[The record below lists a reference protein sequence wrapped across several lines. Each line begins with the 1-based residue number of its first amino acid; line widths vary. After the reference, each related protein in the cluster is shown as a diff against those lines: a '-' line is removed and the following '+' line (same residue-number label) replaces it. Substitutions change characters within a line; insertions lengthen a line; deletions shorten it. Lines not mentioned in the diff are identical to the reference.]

1 MGRQVVGS
9 GGQLHTSTLAGG
21 ESAPPP
27 LPGHVALNGGRYRG
41 GSSLSGILGL

>member
-21 ESAPPP
+21 ESVLLAPPP
-27 LPGHVALNGGRYRG
+27 PSHSGHVALNGRY
-41 GSSLSGILGL
+41 